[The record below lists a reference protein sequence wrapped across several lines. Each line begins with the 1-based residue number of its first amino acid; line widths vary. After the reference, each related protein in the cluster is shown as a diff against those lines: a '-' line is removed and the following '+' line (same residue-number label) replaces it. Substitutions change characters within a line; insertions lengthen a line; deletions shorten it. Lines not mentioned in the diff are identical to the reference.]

1 VQKRVGVLLPLKV
14 VNNIN
19 MEKKLRVGIIGGGM
33 FFDDIIGQ
41 SFKDFERGGFAGF
54 LTSIGMSHFAPLV
67 ADIKIETVAIGTRS
81 AKSATAGRISE
92 DFLKTFPLSAIKPYY
107 GEGCYREIVDR
118 EKPDILVVATPDHFH
133 TEPILY
139 ALGKGLHVITE
150 KPLCLKTEEAD
161 RIIETARQ
169 KNLVVAVDMHKRYDP
184 AVRDMLSSCAGKYG
198 KINRVR
204 AALEEP
210 LALPAGVF
218 KWAEHSNPF
227 SYVGCHWLDAV
238 AFYLDVFPLSLYATG
253 EKNLLANWDSY
264 VKKVAGLEKR
274 DISEFPVQR
283 ALNCWDGLNV
293 NITYDNGMRGDF
305 NNNWINPA
313 EFEGASNQEIE
324 VYGILGR
331 GFVDQQDRG
340 YRETVIGD
348 GSRTRNPFFGGHI
361 RNKQGYEEL
370 FGYGKASIVAGLL
383 AVSRV
388 KFLGENASDIAGSY
402 PDAASQRSITM
413 IIEAAEVVAE
423 KNFNYFCA
431 EKRCPVT
438 ASFSENEIVIV
449 DPLANPSDCILYRRH
464 P

>member
-1 VQKRVGVLLPLKV
+1 
-14 VNNIN
+14 
-19 MEKKLRVGIIGGGM
+19 MKKLLRAGIIGGGM

-41 SFKDFERGGFAGF
+41 AFKDFHRGGFAGF
-54 LTSIGMSHFAPLV
+54 LTSIGMSHFAPQV
-67 ADIKIETVAIGTRS
+67 SDIKVEVVAVGTRS
-81 AKSATAGRISE
+81 RKTGTAGKIAADYRSE
-92 DFLKTFPLSAIKPYY
+92 FPGLKVKPYY
-107 GEGCYREIVDR
+107 GEDSYREIIDN

-133 TEPILY
+133 TEPIMY

-161 RIIETARQ
+161 RIIETAKR
-169 KNLVVAVDMHKRYDP
+169 KNLVVGVDMHKRYDP
-184 AVRDMLSSCAGKYG
+184 AIRDMLFSCREKYG

-210 LALPAGVF
+210 LSLPTEIF
-218 KWAEHSNPF
+218 KWAENSNPF

-238 AFYLDVFPLSLYATG
+238 AFYLDVFPKALYATG
-253 EKNLLANWDSY
+253 EKNLLVNWESF
-264 VKKVAGLEKR
+264 VKKIAACQKK

-283 ALNCWDGLNV
+283 AINAWDSMNV
-293 NITYDNGMRGDF
+293 NITYDSGMRGDF

-324 VYGILGR
+324 VYGVLGR

-361 RNKQGYEEL
+361 KNRQGYREL

-383 AVSRV
+383 AISRV
-388 KFLGENASDIAGSY
+388 MFLGEKAEDIAGSY
-402 PDAASQRSITM
+402 PDAESQRSVTM
-413 IIEAAEVVAE
+413 IIEAADVVAARNFRYLQE
-423 KNFNYFCA
+423 KGA
-431 EKRCPVT
+431 CPVT
-438 ASFSENEIVIV
+438 AVFSPNSISIM
-449 DPLANPSDCILYRRH
+449 DPCAASPESCIYSGNV
-464 P
+464 PAGKQGPGKGDFK